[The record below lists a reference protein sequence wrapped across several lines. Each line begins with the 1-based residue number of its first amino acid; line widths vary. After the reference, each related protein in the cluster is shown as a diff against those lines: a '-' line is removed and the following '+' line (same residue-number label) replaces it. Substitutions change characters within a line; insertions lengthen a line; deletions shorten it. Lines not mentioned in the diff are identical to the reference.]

1 MAYLTHAISVFF
13 IQYVTFRQKKKK
25 KNSEQNLYNL
35 NKVFLVL
42 EKLF

>member
-25 KNSEQNLYNL
+25 NSEQNLYNL